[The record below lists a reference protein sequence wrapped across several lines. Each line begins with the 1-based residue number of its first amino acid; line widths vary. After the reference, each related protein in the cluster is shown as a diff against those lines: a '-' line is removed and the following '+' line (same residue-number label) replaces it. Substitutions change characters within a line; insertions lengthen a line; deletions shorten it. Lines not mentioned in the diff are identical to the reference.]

1 MRIEVSCP
9 ACNKG
14 YLLDQTSLGGEF
26 VCPACLARIDLSLA
40 ANRGPLP
47 DFDEPPCSIP
57 VSTESV
63 EAAPAT
69 PGEFEPV
76 AMTGGATPPAA
87 SGPLAAAA
95 TEAPGPAVA
104 AQPVPGTAAV
114 ASAVTSAD
122 PTAVAASTT
131 AESVSAGAA
140 SVAPTPPTAEPAKRE
155 EVVCPRCNL
164 HFSPRGRTAVVE
176 PGDRPTVLVIE
187 DMGYFRQ
194 IARDTLADEY
204 EVRLAGSVDEAKRM
218 LTEGD
223 VNLIVLDLT
232 LDGNDSGLQLLREMR
247 LKACPVLI
255 YTARDESE
263 MYGEEWEE
271 LQKLGADDIVIKGM
285 NVAESLRRKV
295 AALLGRHW
303 DDEDDIK

>member
-40 ANRGPLP
+40 ANPLP

-63 EAAPAT
+63 EAVPAT
-69 PGEFEPV
+69 PGDEPA

-95 TEAPGPAVA
+95 AEAPGPAVA
-104 AQPVPGTAAV
+104 A
-114 ASAVTSAD
+114 
-122 PTAVAASTT
+122 
-131 AESVSAGAA
+131 ESVSASAA
-140 SVAPTPPTAEPAKRE
+140 SVAPRPPTAEPAKRE

-164 HFSPRGRTAVVE
+164 HFSPRGRTAVVK

-204 EVRLAGSVDEAKRM
+204 EVRLAGSFDEAKRM

-232 LDGNDSGLQLLREMR
+232 LDGNDGGLQLLREMC

-295 AALLGRHW
+295 ATLLGRHW
-303 DDEDDIK
+303 DDEDDID